1 MISTYSIDELKNDI
15 ATFLR
20 CDTADAEI
28 YLRIL
33 SEPATRATL
42 SEKFSNLGN
51 LEGRLEKLS
60 SFCLIADRV
69 GREKQFYYAID
80 PQFAFPAL
88 VLSEMWKVDA
98 DLHTVNDLVKQKEL
112 IELNARYRA
121 CQTIVKRARELYK
134 KQLPI
139 LKEAAIAVKGV
150 KRIASCIAELLDTA
164 NTDIYAVLSPPH
176 LLGEIVWQTVVE
188 KMNQGVSYKRI
199 TTFEELIRHGYQ
211 IYSNEVN
218 NYNEQLYIC
227 RNPLPEKF
235 YVINNITI
243 AFFAPDTKNKDFKFE
258 VQIMNNADF
267 ANRRKDVFEKLRTES
282 INLTD
287 LIDQLTAF
295 RMHFI
300 SNAKHLLN
308 DSELGWLIKVFDYGV
323 FCKHNEFITEVF
335 EEAKAKSLS
344 NGFINITPQNE
355 ILANYTLQE
364 VLDYAA

>member
-1 MISTYSIDELKNDI
+1 MFTFEELMNDI
-15 ATFLR
+15 ASFLK
-20 CDTADAEI
+20 CDLAVADI
-28 YLRIL
+28 YLQIL
-33 SEPATRATL
+33 FEPTTKKVL
-42 SEKFSNLGN
+42 SEKNPNS
-51 LEGRLEKLS
+51 EKIESCLDLLS
-60 SFCLIADRV
+60 SFCLIADSI
-69 GREKQFYYAID
+69 GRDRQFYYAID
-80 PQFAFPAL
+80 PQFAFPAII
-88 VLSEMWKVDA
+88 LSEMWEVDSN
-98 DLHTVNDLVKQKEL
+98 LHTVNDLVKKKEL
-112 IELNARYRA
+112 TELNARYHS
-121 CQTIVKRARELYK
+121 CQTIVRRARELYK

-139 LKEAAIAVKGV
+139 LKEAAISVKGV
-150 KRIASCIAELLDTA
+150 KRIASCIAELLNTA

-218 NYNEQLYIC
+218 NYNEQLFVC

-267 ANRRKDVFEKLRTES
+267 ANRRKDIFEKLRAES
-282 INLTD
+282 INLSD
-287 LIDQLTAF
+287 LIGQINAF

-300 SNAKHLLN
+300 SNARYILSG
-308 DSELGWLIKVFDYGV
+308 SELDWLTNVFDYGV
-323 FCKHNEFITEVF
+323 FCKHNEFMPEVF

-344 NGFINITPQNE
+344 KGFINITPQNE

-364 VLDYAA
+364 ILDYAV